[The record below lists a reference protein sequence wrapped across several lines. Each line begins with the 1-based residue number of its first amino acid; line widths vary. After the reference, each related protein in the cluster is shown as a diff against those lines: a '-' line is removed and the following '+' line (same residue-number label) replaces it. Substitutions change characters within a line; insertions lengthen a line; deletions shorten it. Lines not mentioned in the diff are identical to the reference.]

1 MNNMTKDQLNELI
14 KTSSQKRQRRVRPKV
29 LRAEVMAAQGPD
41 WASMSLVFAVTLV
54 IIPIIITIAMGA

>member
-1 MNNMTKDQLNELI
+1 MNNMTQDQLNSII

-29 LRAEVMAAQGPD
+29 LRAEVMASQGPD
-41 WASMSLVFAVTLV
+41 WASMSLIFAVTLV

>member
-14 KTSSQKRQRRVRPKV
+14 KTSSKKRQRRVRPKV
-29 LRAEVMAAQGPD
+29 LRAEVMASQGPD
-41 WASMSLVFAVTLV
+41 WASLSLVFAVTLV

>member
-1 MNNMTKDQLNELI
+1 MNNMTQDQLNSII

-29 LRAEVMAAQGPD
+29 LRAEVMASQGPD

-54 IIPIIITIAMGA
+54 IIPIIITIAMGV

>member
-14 KTSSQKRQRRVRPKV
+14 KTSSKKRQRRVRPKV
-29 LRAEVMAAQGPD
+29 LRAEVMASQGPD

-54 IIPIIITIAMGA
+54 IIPIIITIAMGV

>member
-1 MNNMTKDQLNELI
+1 MNNMTQDQLNALI

-29 LRAEVMAAQGPD
+29 LRAEVMASQGPD

>member
-14 KTSSQKRQRRVRPKV
+14 KTSSKKRQRRVRPKV

-54 IIPIIITIAMGA
+54 IIPIIITIAMGV